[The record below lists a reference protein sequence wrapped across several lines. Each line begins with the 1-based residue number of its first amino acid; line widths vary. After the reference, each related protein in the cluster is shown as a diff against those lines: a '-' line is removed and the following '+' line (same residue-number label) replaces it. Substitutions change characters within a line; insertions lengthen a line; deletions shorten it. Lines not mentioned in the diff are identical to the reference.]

1 MSAISYE
8 FCDWVVA
15 RVKQCL
21 GGKLTADKVFD
32 MRDRD
37 LTQSIRAS
45 VNKGLGSCVVVELGG
60 ITPQGNRPDDTQVEI
75 EVHVSVCHK
84 ASMQSSRQFD
94 SRAFTENLYRAFAGQ
109 SFQQVPGMPNN
120 VRVGQLATQG
130 EDKLIHSFTVHYI
143 TTI

>member
-1 MSAISYE
+1 MGAISYE
-8 FCDWVVA
+8 FCDWVVE
-15 RVKQCL
+15 RVKQHL

-32 MRDRD
+32 MRHRD

-60 ITPQGNRPDDTQVEI
+60 IVPQGNRADDSQVEV
-75 EVHVSVCHK
+75 EVHVSVCHN
-84 ASMQSSRQFD
+84 ATMQSSRQFD
-94 SRAFTENLYRAFAGQ
+94 SRAFTENLYRAFAAQ
-109 SFQQVPGMPNN
+109 SFQQLPGMPNN
-120 VRVGQLATQG
+120 VRVGQLTTQG